1 MSTLTERQIVL
12 TLASLAAITPLAI
25 DMYLPALPSIS
36 RDLSTSIPNVEF
48 SLSIYFFG
56 MAIGQLFGGP
66 ISDAYGRRPMV
77 IAGLILFGLSSVMLS
92 FVTQIEI
99 FWIFRALQSFGGGI
113 ATVNVSATV
122 RDMFSGKESARVF
135 SLISMVMLMAPL
147 LAPTLGSLV
156 LSLFHWEAI
165 FIILSVY
172 AFLAMWL
179 YVFYFPPIKKEKA
192 KATPIKNYLNVL
204 SHKQA
209 MIFIVSQTLC
219 TSGMYTY
226 ITSSSFIYMEH
237 FHVTPSLFALYFG
250 ANVLMMMVFG
260 RVNAWLVRR
269 REPLSILRFGM
280 IMQTLIAIALFALH
294 KNGNLYLFFPLMGLY
309 LGMIGFIYSNSV
321 SLALEFFPTIS
332 ASANAI
338 VGVLQYSIGALMGF
352 VASSLHDGTL
362 FPIMGVMMLV
372 SFTGTTLFMVGTKG
386 YVPHHGHPNA

>member
-1 MSTLTERQIVL
+1 MPTLTERQLVL

-25 DMYLPALPSIS
+25 DMYLPAIPSIS

-48 SLSIYFFG
+48 SVSLYFLG
-56 MAIGQLFGGP
+56 MAMGQLFGGP

-77 IAGLILFGLSSVMLS
+77 IAGLVLFGFSSIVLS
-92 FVTQIEI
+92 FVTQIEL

-135 SLISMVMLMAPL
+135 SLISMVMLVAPL
-147 LAPTLGSLV
+147 IAPTIGSAI

-165 FIILSVY
+165 FVILGVY
-172 AFLAMWL
+172 AFFAMWL
-179 YVFYFPPIKKEKA
+179 YVFRFPSIKKEKA
-192 KATPIKNYLNVL
+192 KATPIKNYISVV

-209 MIFIVSQTLC
+209 MIFIVAQTLC

-237 FHVTPSLFALYFG
+237 FHVTPSLFAIFFG
-250 ANVLMMMVFG
+250 ANVFMMMIFG

-269 REPLSILRFGM
+269 REPLWVLRFGM
-280 IMQTLIAIALFALH
+280 MMQTFFAIVLFALH
-294 KNGNLYLFFPLMGLY
+294 QKGSLYVMFPLIGLY

-321 SLALEFFPTIS
+321 SLALEFFPNIS

-338 VGVLQYSIGALMGF
+338 VGVLQYSVGAMMGF
-352 VASSLHDGTL
+352 MASSLHDGTL
-362 FPIMGVMMLV
+362 FPIMGVMMIV
-372 SFTGTTLFMVGTKG
+372 SLAGTTLFMVGTRG
-386 YVPHHGHPNA
+386 YVPHHVKLN